1 MTASAARTVRIV
13 LALTVALGLFLRLW
27 RLDFGQEL
35 PYLSHTDEPCRY
47 NTAVHMIRSST
58 PNPGFFRYPSLPM
71 YIDACAMYAGY
82 LTGRLA
88 GRFESAEDL
97 RPIRGLE
104 MSVGLVGTPSMLLLG
119 RAVSALFG
127 ALSVLLLYWLARELT
142 QDAGFALLPALL
154 LALDPGHIRLS
165 HYMTVDV
172 IATFF
177 ALGCVAAATNA
188 VSRGSRRLL
197 WLSAVLGGLATSSK
211 YNYGA
216 LAVAVGLTALLYA
229 RSRWGH
235 RVRDLLVCAGLFALA
250 FALTSPFV
258 LIDFEHASA
267 GIRAE
272 IRHYAT
278 GHLGVTGNSF
288 AWYIGFIW
296 RDNPALLLLGVPGLF
311 SVWRRYG
318 SRSAALL
325 STGLVFFL
333 LMGIQLVHFAR
344 NILPVMVLLM
354 AAAGT
359 MAETLYRRLP
369 KPVRTWGASRLGFS
383 PAAGLLVLL
392 PLVPALLAM
401 PSLLQAPSPS
411 GKAKAQAWF
420 DRAAATTPAREVL
433 DELSIAAESYT
444 VYLDPERWD
453 VDYYRTITDMEEP
466 GVGEDG
472 RRYDVV
478 ILGAG
483 MYRRF
488 YRNPDVYREEVGIY
502 DSYFEA
508 PGGHLVFRGRED
520 PLDFRQAGG
529 RVDVLFPTP
538 RGRALMDAMSPGDGD

>member
-1 MTASAARTVRIV
+1 MTASAARTFRIV

-27 RLDFGQEL
+27 RLDFGREL
-35 PYLSHTDEPCRY
+35 PYLAHTDEPCRY

-82 LTGRLA
+82 LAGRLA
-88 GRFESAEDL
+88 GKFESVEDL
-97 RPIRGLE
+97 RPVRGLE

-119 RAVSALFG
+119 RAVTALFG

-142 QDAGFALLPALL
+142 QNAGFALLPALL

-172 IATFF
+172 IAVFF
-177 ALGCVAAATNA
+177 ALGCVAAATAA
-188 VSRGSRRLL
+188 VSRASRRLL
-197 WLSAVLGGLATSSK
+197 WLSAALGGLATSSK
-211 YNYGA
+211 YNYGV
-216 LAVAVGLTALLYA
+216 LAVAVGLTALLYS

-235 RVRDLLVCAGLFALA
+235 RVRDLLVCGGLFALA
-250 FALTSPFV
+250 FAATSPFV

-267 GIRAE
+267 GIMAE

-311 SVWRRYG
+311 AVWRRWG
-318 SRSAALL
+318 PRSAALL
-325 STGLVFFL
+325 STVLVFFL
-333 LMGIQLVHFAR
+333 LMGIQSVHFAR

-369 KPVRTWGASRLGFS
+369 KPVRTWGAPRLGFP
-383 PAAGLLVLL
+383 PAAVLLLL

-420 DRAAATTPAREVL
+420 DRAAATPPAREIL
-433 DELSIAAESYT
+433 DELRIAAESYT
-444 VYLDPERWD
+444 VYLDPGRWN
-453 VDYYRTITDMEEP
+453 VTYYRTIIDMEE
-466 GVGEDG
+466 DG
-472 RRYDVV
+472 PPYDVV

-483 MYRRF
+483 MYQRF
-488 YRNPDVYREEVGIY
+488 YRNPDEYSEEVEAY

-508 PGGHLVFRGRED
+508 PGGHLVFRGRDD
-520 PLDFRQAGG
+520 PLDFRQVGG
-529 RVDVLFPTP
+529 RVDVFFLTH
-538 RGRALMDAMSPGDGD
+538 RARALMDAMSPGDGD